1 MNVIVIGNGP
11 SLLENNNGKLIDLF
25 DCVVRFNNFK
35 IKGYENHTGI
45 KTTHWFNTI
54 GNQKLEEGIN
64 PFNIVWHSWHW
75 EKETDKNYQEFIKNY
90 PRAKKTI
97 RTEIEEIQKYM
108 NDFKYFNYSTGAIA
122 IWMLLKEFP
131 NITITGFDWWKKKDK
146 HHYHNNGTI
155 GTIHKPEK
163 ELAFI
168 KKLISENKVK
178 FL

>member
-25 DCVVRFNNFK
+25 DYVVRFNNFK

-54 GNQKLEEGIN
+54 GNQLLEKNIF
-64 PFNIVWHSWHW
+64 PDNIVWHSWNW
-75 EKETDKNYQEFIKNY
+75 DKDTDKNYKEFLKNY
-90 PRAKKTI
+90 PQSQKTT
-97 RTEIEEIQKYM
+97 RKEIEEIQKYM
-108 NDFKYFNYSTGAIA
+108 NDSKYFNYSTGAIA
-122 IWMLLKEFP
+122 IWMLLKEFS
-131 NITITGFDWWKKKDK
+131 NITITGFDWWEKKDK

-168 KKLISENKVK
+168 KKLISENKLK